1 MKRFILFLLLVLCAS
16 GLFAAD
22 KKLYEKKTDVSLLEL
37 YETKTESH
45 PYYISAYDWL
55 TEDEDEWSIIYCD
68 DKQKALDFIYYLRN
82 HNLKG
87 LYYSVVV
94 AYEVVHEEL
103 TLIDKGRD
111 MRNNKFTTIAIY
123 LLK

>member
-1 MKRFILFLLLVLCAS
+1 MKRFIILICLLLAGNL
-16 GLFAAD
+16 LFAAD

-82 HNLKG
+82 HNIKG

-94 AYEVVHEEL
+94 AYEVIHEEL